1 LAPFHY
7 DYRLWTLQLHP
18 TSPTALGSISTIRI
32 RAIMDDRSNRDNA
45 LCQHLSRKSALQR
58 TNRITQSQSL

>member
-1 LAPFHY
+1 
-7 DYRLWTLQLHP
+7 
-18 TSPTALGSISTIRI
+18 
-32 RAIMDDRSNRDNA
+32 MDDRSNRDNA